1 MRKAIL
7 NLHSTKPTA
16 PRFCDVIVE
25 GESIT
30 LEVKQDK
37 DKVETIPWDDLVYQV
52 KVAKEMSTNKQMQE
66 ATASSPVNIR
76 GTECRSYLL

>member
-37 DKVETIPWDDLVYQV
+37 NQYNDVYREEALQLLDKIV
-52 KVAKEMSTNKQMQE
+52 KMY
-66 ATASSPVNIR
+66 R
-76 GTECRSYLL
+76 

>member
-7 NLHSTKPTA
+7 NFHSTKPTA

-52 KVAKEMSTNKQMQE
+52 KVAKEMSTNK
-66 ATASSPVNIR
+66 
-76 GTECRSYLL
+76 